1 MSKEKVNRRKKNPQG
16 NFNTFGFKCSEW
28 NWSEER
34 LFWDGES
41 KAVLLLFLLTKKLFF
56 LTYQDKDIL
65 AMETCLLVYPG
76 SNDKAHLF
84 TEVITAR
91 AGNLSLYIFQNYHE
105 NIFSESDFSKDRS
118 LGLILMY
125 AVNINTWA
133 LSGTDLSL
141 NQNTDK

>member
-1 MSKEKVNRRKKNPQG
+1 M
-16 NFNTFGFKCSEW
+16 
-28 NWSEER
+28 
-34 LFWDGES
+34 
-41 KAVLLLFLLTKKLFF
+41 
-56 LTYQDKDIL
+56 YQDKDIL
-65 AMETCLLVYPG
+65 ATETCLLVYPG

-105 NIFSESDFSKDRS
+105 NIFSELDFREDRS
-118 LGLILMY
+118 LSLILMY

-133 LSGTDLSL
+133 LSGTGIVR